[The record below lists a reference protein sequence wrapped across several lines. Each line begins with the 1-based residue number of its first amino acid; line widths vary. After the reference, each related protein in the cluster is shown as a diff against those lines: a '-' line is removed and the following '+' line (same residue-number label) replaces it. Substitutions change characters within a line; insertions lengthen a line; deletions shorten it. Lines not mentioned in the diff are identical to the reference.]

1 MGVIIDFL
9 SGIGQAISAIFQFIV
24 DLVQDLIWFIAFLVE
39 LIPAIPALFTWL
51 PAGLVTTLV
60 VGISVVVILRVIGRS
75 E

>member
-39 LIPAIPALFTWL
+39 MIPALPALFTWL
-51 PAGLVTTLV
+51 PAGL
-60 VGISVVVILRVIGRS
+60 SVILAIGIAIVIILRIIGRS
-75 E
+75 D